1 MNYGFCFANNRYD
14 SYAIRM
20 KMNPDLKALFI
31 PYLVDFKG
39 NEFTEEIRLKTN

>member
-20 KMNPDLKALFI
+20 KMNPDLK
-31 PYLVDFKG
+31 G